1 MSIFSRIGGLLSNAG
16 RSIAGAARNT
26 AQAAR
31 NAAQS
36 ARQRIQDAFGGM
48 RGGSCPSSVPSE
60 PIEYK
65 VPSEPIEYRVPSSRP
80 IDLPQ
85 NRMFRE
91 QMRTAGTDISPFTKG
106 DQHVFWRATQDI
118 WENVPFDRR
127 YDAIFDYF
135 HEKYGFD
142 TFEEIYDYVMDV
154 LGNRELVD
162 EWDDT
167 DDMQPDTQQNF
178 YDTQII
184 AMVKQVVR

>member
-1 MSIFSRIGGLLSNAG
+1 MSIFSRIGGFLSNAG
-16 RSIAGAARNT
+16 RSISG
-26 AQAAR
+26 AAR

-36 ARQRIQDAFGGM
+36 ARQRIQDALEGLR
-48 RGGSCPSSVPSE
+48 RGSRSGSVPSE
-60 PIEYK
+60 PVEYK
-65 VPSEPIEYRVPSSRP
+65 VPSDPVEYRVPSKP
-80 IDLPQ
+80 IDALR

-91 QMRTAGTDISPFTKG
+91 QMRAAGTDISPFSKG
-106 DQHVFWRATQDI
+106 DQHVFWRSTQEI
-118 WENVPFDRR
+118 WEHVPFDRR

-135 HEKYGFD
+135 HEHYGFD
-142 TFEEIYDYVMDV
+142 TYQEIYDYVMDG

-162 EWDDT
+162 EWDDS